1 MHPRHP
7 GLLHLPAKQY
17 HADQSIGHSGI
28 LKMLKSPAHLRETL
42 DHPPPPT
49 PAMAFG
55 SAVPPYVLEPDRFS
69 EEFVVAEK
77 FDRRTKEGKEAAAR
91 FEEATQGKTLIPP
104 EDLATLGRM
113 RAAVLAHQGAARLL
127 EQGEAELS
135 AFWSDP
141 ATGIACRCRPDWFNE
156 TAIVDLKSCLDASSR
171 GFSRA
176 IANLGYD
183 VQAAFYVDELGRVT
197 GRSYLSLR
205 RRREGATACR
215 RGVSGRSGN
224 HRDWS
229 QEVPGRA
236 AALEVVPGIRH
247 LAGVPAGGR
256 GRTDLPAALGRQR
269 RSLRVRRRLS
279 GPFL

>member
-49 PAMAFG
+49 PAMALG
-55 SAVPPYVLEPDRFS
+55 SAVHTYVLEPDRFS

-91 FEEATQGKTLIPP
+91 FEEATQGKTLITP
-104 EDLATLGRM
+104 EDLATLSRM

-183 VQAAFYVDELGRVT
+183 VQAAFYVDGIKRVT
-197 GRSYLSLR
+197 GRELPFLFVAVEKEPPHAVAVYRADPEIIEIGR
-205 RRREGATACR
+205 RKY
-215 RGVSGRSGN
+215 
-224 HRDWS
+224 
-229 QEVPGRA
+229 Q
-236 AALEVVPGIRH
+236 AALQLLKWCQESGTWP
-247 LAGVPAGGR
+247 AYQPAGEVELIS
-256 GRTDLPAALGRQR
+256 LPRWAANAEA
-269 RSLRVRRRLS
+269 
-279 GPFL
+279 FAFDAA